1 MKKYSNLQLTIE
13 MPKRTAL
20 GREDFLVNKC
30 NISAVNFIDNFYKT
44 DSKSGILIGSKGS
57 GKTHLVNVFCNNLNK
72 ENWYFLELNQ
82 GDIFDIFSNNDVIII
97 ENIEKITSKEEEIIL
112 FHSVNLSKE
121 LSKVLL
127 LTSSKKVS
135 ELNIQTPDLRSRLEA
150 MQITTILEPDDILME
165 ALIIKLFND
174 RQLVVKP
181 KVVNFLMQRV
191 ERSYLGIMEI
201 IDFLDNSSLSQKKSI
216 SIKFINELLN

>member
-1 MKKYSNLQLTIE
+1 MKKCSNLQLTIE
-13 MPKRTAL
+13 MPKRIAF

-30 NISAVNFIDNFYKT
+30 NISAVNFIDNFYKI
-44 DSKSGILIGSKGS
+44 DNKSGILIGPKGS

-72 ENWYFLELNQ
+72 ENWYFLQLNK
-82 GDIFDIFSNNDVIII
+82 GDIFEIFSNNDAIII
-97 ENIEKITSKEEEIIL
+97 ENIDKIYSKEDEAIL
-112 FHSVNLSKE
+112 FHSINLSKE
-121 LSKVLL
+121 LSKILL

-150 MQITTILEPDDILME
+150 MQNSMILEPDDILME

-174 RQLVVKP
+174 RQLIVKP
-181 KVVNFLMQRV
+181 KVINFLMNRV
-191 ERSYLGIMEI
+191 ERSYSGIMEI
-201 IDFLDNSSLSQKKSI
+201 IDLLDSSSLSQNKSI